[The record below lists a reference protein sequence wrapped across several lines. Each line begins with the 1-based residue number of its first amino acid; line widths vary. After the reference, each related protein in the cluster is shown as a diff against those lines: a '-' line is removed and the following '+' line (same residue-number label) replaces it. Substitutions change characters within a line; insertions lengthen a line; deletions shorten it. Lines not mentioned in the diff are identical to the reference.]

1 MHLRF
6 ISFIFFII
14 FNSSLAQNNSTDS
27 LFSIQESNDYFAN
40 IYNKAHFY
48 SNTNIDSLLH
58 YSNKM
63 LKSKDF
69 CTRVN
74 GKINIATSFY
84 KYGDFNQ
91 SEIITLDALNDL
103 EDKISECS
111 IKNKF
116 NALGRLF
123 WIYKNQGKFKEAFD
137 VLTKQIGLIE
147 NSNENDDYYQM
158 LKTSYNS
165 NLAQLKFDFGFEKE
179 AINIIK
185 NVINN
190 FSLISFD
197 ESDITKNYTLNIHK
211 ISSYNVLGDFYFRL
225 NSKENNIHYLDST
238 VVFYNKAYQLVKDLK
253 PTHSNSKLLYNIRMA
268 KVKIKREEYDSALK
282 LVSINAKKD
291 INSEQDIYFLKSTIF
306 KKLGM
311 IDSSIHYAKKFL
323 IYKKIAPSTEKNK
336 IIIYNNLSD
345 LYDSKNIIDSA
356 YKYSLLARK
365 KLGKI
370 YKNKNEAYNNKL
382 LVLEGRLRKINVS
395 NLNQEQ
401 PERNQLIIVVFYI
414 LVIILLFYFFNKH
427 YKNLKTIKNI
437 FIQDKKTSQPKNN
450 QKYIKKELEQK
461 LLEKLLVFEKS
472 TLFLDHKFNLQ
483 ILAKKLKTNTSYLSY
498 IINEKKGKTFKQ
510 YTTELRINYL
520 LRELENSHQLRKYT
534 IKALGKE
541 IGYTDASAFTRAFKN
556 FTGKSPSEYISSL
569 KN

>member
-14 FNSSLAQNNSTDS
+14 YNSSLAQNNSTDS

-282 LVSINAKKD
+282 LVSINDEKD
-291 INSEQDIYFLKSTIF
+291 INSEQDIYFLKSTIY
-306 KKLGM
+306 KKLGS

-323 IYKKIAPSTEKNK
+323 NFKKIAPSTEKNK
-336 IIIYNNLSD
+336 IIIYNNLSE

-356 YKYSLLARK
+356 YKYSLLAHK
-365 KLGKI
+365 KLDKI
-370 YKNKNEAYNNKL
+370 YKNKNEAYNNQL
-382 LVLEGRLRKINVS
+382 LVLEKRLRKINLS
-395 NLNQEQ
+395 NLKQEQ
-401 PERNQLIIVVFYI
+401 PKRNQLIIASFCI
-414 LVIILLFYFFNKH
+414 LVVLLLFYFSYRQNQKS
-427 YKNLKTIKNI
+427 KTIKNI
-437 FIQDKKTSQPKNN
+437 FIQDKKTSQPKKK
-450 QKYIKKELEQK
+450 QKYINKELEEK

-472 TLFLDHKFNLQ
+472 TLFLDHKFNIQ

-498 IINEKKGKTFKQ
+498 IINEKKGRTFKQ

-520 LRELENSHQLRKYT
+520 LREIDNNLQLRKYT